1 MINDGGINGVD
12 ELTAVVTVVIT
23 ILDIQEK
30 PQLDLS
36 PSDDSTV
43 DQTSPTF
50 FIVDQISVMLFR
62 ESVTITDEDFGDSIN
77 RVLIKFLNRPN
88 GVQEGL
94 RVGSVSLLSTSNVF
108 TIPLTGIVD
117 ISEELANIQYFN
129 LLPSSDTET
138 RSLEISAVD
147 STGQV
152 SQEANLEIELLTI
165 PTFTMDEYTV
175 FVDENSLMS
184 DVRMV
189 EAVVGDGTFTEF
201 DYALSGAG
209 SEYFSISDNG
219 SISVVS
225 ELDREGVL
233 GPVFTITV
241 LVCTFC

>member
-1 MINDGGINGVD
+1 MISDGGIDGVD

-23 ILDIQEK
+23 IQDIEEK

-36 PSDDSTV
+36 PSDASTI

-50 FIVDQISVMLFR
+50 FVVDQVSVKLFR

-77 RVLIKFLNRPN
+77 RVLIRFLNRPN

-108 TIPLTGIVD
+108 TIPLIGIVD
-117 ISEELANIQYFN
+117 ISGELANIQYFN
-129 LLPSSDTET
+129 LLPSPDTET

-152 SQEANLEIELLTI
+152 SQVANLEIELLTI
-165 PTFTMDEYTV
+165 PTFTMPEYTV
-175 FVDENSLMS
+175 FVEENSLMS

-189 EAVVGDGTFTEF
+189 EAVLF
-201 DYALSGAG
+201 D
-209 SEYFSISDNG
+209 
-219 SISVVS
+219 
-225 ELDREGVL
+225 VL
-233 GPVFTITV
+233 YRDHHCHYSCQLVDTVYPTITDHYLTNSNTIIHYKYIYV
-241 LVCTFC
+241 RRSYSRQTGS